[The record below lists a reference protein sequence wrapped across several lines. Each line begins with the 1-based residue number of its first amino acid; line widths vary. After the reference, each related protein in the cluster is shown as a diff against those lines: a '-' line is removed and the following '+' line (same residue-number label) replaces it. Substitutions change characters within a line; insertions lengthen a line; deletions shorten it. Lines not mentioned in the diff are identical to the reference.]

1 MAGEWDSLKNWA
13 TVVPLVIAALG
24 FVWGV
29 YQYFQGQKVR
39 AEQVKLDQDREA
51 VQRRIEARRPFLE
64 KQLALY
70 TEATHAAATIA
81 TSTDATAIA
90 TAHTRFRELYWGEL
104 ALVEDSPVEQ
114 AMMAFGSGLDQG
126 AGQSEL
132 QQLSLKLAVA
142 CRDSLA
148 VSWGASDWQS
158 HYAKPAEDRSQR
170 AR

>member
-90 TAHTRFRELYWGEL
+90 TAQTRFRELYWGEL

-114 AMMAFGSGLDQG
+114 AMMAFGSGLDRG

-148 VSWGASDWQS
+148 VSWDTPVWRS
-158 HYAKPAEDRSQR
+158 HYPKTD
-170 AR
+170 

>member
-1 MAGEWDSLKNWA
+1 MAGESDTLHRWA
-13 TVVPLVIAALG
+13 TIVPLIIAALG

-39 AEQVKLDQDREA
+39 AEQIKLDQDREA

-64 KQLALY
+64 KQLTLY
-70 TEATHAAATIA
+70 TEASIAAATIA
-81 TSTDATAIA
+81 TSNDAAAIA
-90 TAHTRFRELYWGEL
+90 KAKTRFHELYWGEL

-114 AMMAFGSGLDQG
+114 AMMGFGRGLDQG
-126 AGQSEL
+126 ADQAEL

-148 VSWGASDWQS
+148 VSWDTPVWRS
-158 HYAKPAEDRSQR
+158 HYGKAGGEGR
-170 AR
+170 

>member
-1 MAGEWDSLKNWA
+1 MAGEPDSLHKWA

-64 KQLALY
+64 RQLALY
-70 TEATHAAATIA
+70 TEATNAAATIA
-81 TSTDATAIA
+81 TSADATAVA
-90 TAHTRFRELYWGEL
+90 AAHSRFWELYWGEL
-104 ALVEDSPVEQ
+104 ALVEDSAVEQ
-114 AMMAFGSGLDQG
+114 AMIAFGKGLDRG
-126 AGQSEL
+126 AGQAAL
-132 QQLSLKLAVA
+132 QQLSLGLAIA

-148 VSWGASDWQS
+148 VSWDTPVWRS
-158 HYAKPAEDRSQR
+158 HYPKTE
-170 AR
+170 